1 MNLKRKDFLKLG
13 GLAAV
18 SSMAVPTILTSCAG
32 ATNSCGVVCTPSG
45 LDHEGRLQEYL
56 TKNGLA
62 LPKAPNPGPF
72 FTQIVITG
80 NLMHVSG
87 QGPNIDDAGN
97 QVLGRVGDDLTLEE
111 GRDAALH
118 VGLTMLSVIKA
129 NFGDLNKICR
139 IVKTLGMVNSAPD
152 FYSSPAIINGFS
164 QLMVEVFGEVN
175 GKGAR
180 SSVGVASLPSNI
192 AVEIEAVFELK

>member
-1 MNLKRKDFLKLG
+1 MNLKRSTFIKLG
-13 GLAAV
+13 GITAV
-18 SSMAVPTILTSCAG
+18 GAVLPTLSSCC
-32 ATNSCGVVCTPSG
+32 TNAPASGVVCTPSG
-45 LDHEGRLQEYL
+45 FDHEERLQEYL

-87 QGPNIDDAGN
+87 QGPNINDAGD
-97 QVLGRVGDDLTLEE
+97 QIFGKVGGDLTLEE

-139 IVKTLGMVNSAPD
+139 IVKTLGMVNSTPD
-152 FYSSPAIINGFS
+152 FYSSPAVINGFS

-192 AVEIEAVFELK
+192 AVEIEAVFEIN